1 MATVVY
7 VDVLIALNFI
17 INFVLIWAAAKLVGV
32 DLRPIRAC
40 AGALVGALG
49 ALSIFLPSMGV
60 WTSGALKILFC
71 LMMVAVA
78 CQSCRPMGLLR
89 LMLSLLFV
97 SFVAAGLMLALYLW
111 LAPAGMIM
119 HNGAVYF
126 SIGALPLLLITG
138 LCYGVVELIS
148 RWTRR
153 RQAPGELC
161 RLRMVRGGRSVSLVA
176 LLDTGNHLTEPFSGL
191 PVVICAYGDVS
202 PIMPET
208 VAAYYGGET
217 GVQSQPGL
225 RMIPFRTIKGG
236 GALPAFRPDRVLCSQ
251 SGGVAQPCD
260 LYVAVTLDP
269 VGDERYAAIANP
281 AILSHYFERAGELV

>member
-138 LCYGVVELIS
+138 LCYGVELIS

-153 RQAPGELC
+153 RQAPGGALSAAYGAW
-161 RLRMVRGGRSVSLVA
+161 RTPVSLVA

-208 VAAYYGGET
+208 VAAYYGGDRGAVSAGAT
-217 GVQSQPGL
+217 NDP
-225 RMIPFRTIKGG
+225 RTIKGG
-236 GALPAFRPDRVLCSQ
+236 GALPAFGPIGCCAAKAAGGTALRSLC
-251 SGGVAQPCD
+251 CCNF
-260 LYVAVTLDP
+260 DP
-269 VGDERYAAIANP
+269 VGTRYAAIANP
-281 AILSHYFERAGELV
+281 VILSHYFERAGELV